1 MRLALR
7 ITVSVVWFI
16 IDLCFLFAFFFHL
29 FCKLWET
36 GEHFRK
42 DTHAP
47 GFWFSHRNLYFQI
60 VHHPPEV
67 CHDSLWAGTMML
79 LSLLFPFSLKLIQ
92 LLLEITVYSQCFC
105 VSLWDMK
112 SFQGNPLQW
121 QISVLFVGVV
131 RLASRSQKFLSLC
144 SLFVVVV
151 EHHQTLFPS
160 LSLCTMCPP
169 RPYGEWNNLL

>member
-7 ITVSVVWFI
+7 ITVSIVWFI
-16 IDLCFLFAFFFHL
+16 IDLSFLFAFFFHL

-47 GFWFSHRNLYFQI
+47 GFWFSHRNVYFQI

-79 LSLLFPFSLKLIQ
+79 LSLLFPFSLKLTQ
-92 LLLEITVYSQCFC
+92 LLLEITVYSQCFLL
-105 VSLWDMK
+105 VFETWSHSKAIHYNGRFLYY
-112 SFQGNPLQW
+112 
-121 QISVLFVGVV
+121 LFGMV
-131 RLASRSQKFLSLC
+131 RLASPSQKFLSLC

-169 RPYGEWNNLL
+169 QPYGEWNNLL

>member
-1 MRLALR
+1 MKKFEASTKNNCVNR
-7 ITVSVVWFI
+7 VWFI
-16 IDLCFLFAFFFHL
+16 TDHCFLFVFFFHL

-42 DTHAP
+42 DTPAP
-47 GFWFSHRNLYFQI
+47 GFWFSHRNVYFQI

-79 LSLLFPFSLKLIQ
+79 FSLLFPFSLKL
-92 LLLEITVYSQCFC
+92 TWNN
-105 VSLWDMK
+105 SLF
-112 SFQGNPLQW
+112 SVF
-121 QISVLFVGVV
+121 SVLVFETSITNYKWFLHFLLVWLD
-131 RLASRSQKFLSLC
+131 LASPSQKFLSLC